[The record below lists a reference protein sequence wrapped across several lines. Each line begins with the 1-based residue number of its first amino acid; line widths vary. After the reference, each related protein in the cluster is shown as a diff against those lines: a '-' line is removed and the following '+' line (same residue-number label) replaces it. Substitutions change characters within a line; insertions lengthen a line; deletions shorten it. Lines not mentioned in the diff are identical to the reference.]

1 MGKRAPVTLNPHTDP
16 DPLHFD
22 VPDHT
27 SWSRNNIAEALP
39 GVCTALGFTFW
50 FKPNNMGVRR
60 GFRAVGACARSE
72 VKLPE
77 RPGDSFIGAFFGQ
90 AAINL
95 SAQQPFFDRVPL
107 YSRGEMEKVMLS
119 GEGKAPAVRR
129 RRPALRFSRLLS
141 AARMAWTALDLPRRQ
156 AALQRRTDGWWS
168 RAVGDEKPDTIK
180 DAVGT
185 IIEAHDRFDRIMET
199 HMATGLIMGALYAR
213 LAQLAA
219 AAGHPGL
226 ETKLV
231 TGTRGID
238 ETKAL
243 EDLWDVAHGR
253 SSLDDFI
260 RRHGFHGTAE
270 GQISEPSWREDPSLL
285 ENLIDEMRQR
295 PEDRSPGSLQ
305 CARERSRAESE
316 RALQTSLPLTQ
327 RLKARCI
334 LVLTR
339 RFVQLRETS
348 KASFLRAIDAA
359 RCAARVLGC
368 QLANADILDSSGDIF
383 HLTLSEIADPGFCDD
398 PPALRERIMRRIAE
412 RERYLKIELPFNF
425 SGVPNPLETKPE
437 FQTVKAEPAET
448 DLDNTGRP
456 ETIAGMGVSPGIV
469 QGPARVLTSPTGD
482 ARIESGEILVCP
494 TTDPSWAGLLMLAA
508 GAVVDMGGSLSHGAV
523 VARELGIPCVMN
535 TVNGSKILRTGDSVR
550 LDGSSGIVKVLQAKA
565 ANGPTAL

>member
-1 MGKRAPVTLNPHTDP
+1 
-16 DPLHFD
+16 
-22 VPDHT
+22 
-27 SWSRNNIAEALP
+27 
-39 GVCTALGFTFW
+39 
-50 FKPNNMGVRR
+50 MGVRR

-107 YSRGEMEKVMLS
+107 YSRGEME
-119 GEGKAPAVRR
+119 EGDVERRRQSPGRSSAPASSPVFANAVRCKNGLDSA
-129 RRPALRFSRLLS
+129 RPPPATGPHCSG
-141 AARMAWTALDLPRRQ
+141 
-156 AALQRRTDGWWS
+156 RTDGWWS

-243 EDLWDVAHGR
+243 EDLWEVAHGR

-339 RFVQLRETS
+339 RFVQWRETS
-348 KASFLRAIDAA
+348 KASFPARHRCRAMCGA
-359 RCAARVLGC
+359 G
-368 QLANADILDSSGDIF
+368 
-383 HLTLSEIADPGFCDD
+383 
-398 PPALRERIMRRIAE
+398 
-412 RERYLKIELPFNF
+412 
-425 SGVPNPLETKPE
+425 SGVS
-437 FQTVKAEPAET
+437 
-448 DLDNTGRP
+448 
-456 ETIAGMGVSPGIV
+456 I
-469 QGPARVLTSPTGD
+469 
-482 ARIESGEILVCP
+482 GECGH
-494 TTDPSWAGLLMLAA
+494 T
-508 GAVVDMGGSLSHGAV
+508 
-523 VARELGIPCVMN
+523 
-535 TVNGSKILRTGDSVR
+535 
-550 LDGSSGIVKVLQAKA
+550 
-565 ANGPTAL
+565 